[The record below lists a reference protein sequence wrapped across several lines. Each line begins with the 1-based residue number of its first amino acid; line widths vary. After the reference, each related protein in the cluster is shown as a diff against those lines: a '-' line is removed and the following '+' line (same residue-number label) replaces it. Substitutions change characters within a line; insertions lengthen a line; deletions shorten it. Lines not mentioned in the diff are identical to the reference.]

1 MHDFLIFFASAAFGG
16 LAWAMLVA
24 ADWLLGDD
32 GSASNSHR
40 KLRPTAPTAHERN
53 HRPEF
58 AY

>member
-1 MHDFLIFFASAAFGG
+1 MYDALIFFASTAFGG

-32 GSASNSHR
+32 GAASNSHR
-40 KLRPTAPTAHERN
+40 TLRPTAHERN

-58 AY
+58 VY